1 MRAGS
6 LTQELY
12 NHVLQF
18 RGTERSPEYERLHIR
33 GDQLV
38 TNLGQ
43 IEECLTRDALRR
55 PLFPYLEACLSLVN
69 ARLQKVLR
77 LLTKMGHN
85 QVYGLSDLRIRG
97 LYIGPDTA
105 RHLLDHQGDRR
116 ESARRELGRLEAER
130 EAARRVQDLHE
141 GEEAEYEE
149 VSVAQRVHH
158 YDHIRVHHYDGIAD
172 VSSTQLQGGSGRP
185 DVTQDVGP
193 EKVQGQGGRV
203 GDVGGDDEVSGVS
216 EGDRG
221 GQADGVHLVEEA
233 DPVGDQGVRA
243 DGVQLAEEVDPVGGR
258 ADGVQM
264 AEEVDPEGAAGG
276 RAAGVQLVE
285 DVDPEGDAGGRAAG
299 VQLVEDVDPEG
310 DAGGLSSYRP
320 TGSDHVGDEVH
331 PEREEDAG
339 GWCTVKSKK
348 KRGKVTFSPSAVQK
362 PPGRVYTRRSPR
374 HK

>member
-158 YDHIRVHHYDGIAD
+158 YDHIRVHHYDSIAD

-285 DVDPEGDAGGRAAG
+285 DVDPEGDAGG
-299 VQLVEDVDPEG
+299 
-310 DAGGLSSYRP
+310 LSSYRP